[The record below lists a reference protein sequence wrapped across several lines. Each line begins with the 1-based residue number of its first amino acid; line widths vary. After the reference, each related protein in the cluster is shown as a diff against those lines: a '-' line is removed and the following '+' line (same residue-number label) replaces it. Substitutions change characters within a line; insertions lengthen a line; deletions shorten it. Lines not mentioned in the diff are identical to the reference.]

1 MLSKPL
7 DKLHARIGCGEA
19 ALLWLLMKDS
29 SEEVPTKTLEDW
41 MGEERFPGGW
51 NPKKVI
57 GLIETRK
64 KAQEVVKMMIEFSS
78 KED

>member
-1 MLSKPL
+1 M
-7 DKLHARIGCGEA
+7 
-19 ALLWLLMKDS
+19 WLLMKDS

-41 MGEERFPGGW
+41 MGEERFPSGW

-57 GLIETRK
+57 GLIEARK
-64 KAQEVVKMMIEFSS
+64 NALAVGKMMKEFSS